1 MMPRTR
7 LFIRSLLALLL
18 VGACFAAMIAPL
30 LGPAQA
36 APEGAGNLA
45 SAPPGALIISS
56 FRFQGPTDP
65 GDEYVEIFNRSC
77 STTPWDLSG
86 YVLASSAG
94 STKGQIIY
102 TFPAGTTLSAGQY
115 YLVGGPTYSG
125 TGSTAPD
132 NTTPYSPAINSTDG
146 GVGLFATNNTNSP
159 AVDAVGY
166 SIDGYVEGTTALT
179 PLTTGTE
186 SYVRKTSTS
195 GMYVDTNNNS
205 ADFVVQNPSA
215 PHNSQS
221 TPGTCG
227 TPVPATPTKT
237 PIGFNPPV
245 IINEVAWYGTIG
257 ATQNDWIELYNTT
270 AGPIDLTGW
279 TLDAL
284 TSGVNIELNGTI
296 KAHGYYLLAHDSSGT
311 SVFATSTPTAA
322 ATPVCHVFATDDGVR
337 IDQYF
342 TGVLATYNE
351 ILFLTAPNGATVDT
365 ANRNGGYWPAGSYT
379 NSASM
384 ERHGINPDSDTAWF
398 TYAAATDPNPVHN
411 CSGYRVYGTPGRRN
425 WAASVTATPS
435 PVPTKYKTATPR
447 PPTPFGHVV
456 INEFLPRAGYDW
468 NQDGT
473 VDVYDEFIEI
483 KNLGP
488 VAAQLTG
495 WKLDVISPGGPSSYS
510 ISGVTLQPG
519 DRALFY
525 GLKSHISLYDS
536 GGTIRL
542 INNRSVIVDA
552 RSYGPVQSPDQ
563 STCRIPDGYYW
574 RFPCFPTPGLEN
586 SLTGTLPVPPP
597 VIASQ
602 PPPCLLGDTVPD
614 PFKQAECYG
623 YGADVFNPAYW
634 DDQSGFN
641 SFPVP
646 DVIDKNRSVVR

>member
-18 VGACFAAMIAPL
+18 VGACFAAMIFPL
-30 LGPAQA
+30 LGPARA
-36 APEGAGNLA
+36 APREAGNRA
-45 SAPPGALIISS
+45 SAPPGALIISA
-56 FRFQGPTDP
+56 FRFTGPGGE
-65 GDEYVEIFNRSC
+65 GDEYVQLFNRSC
-77 STTPWDLSG
+77 TATEDLSG
-86 YVLASSAG
+86 YVLAASSNSSAG
-94 STKGQIIY
+94 QVLY
-102 TFPAGTTLSAGQY
+102 NFPSGVSLAPGQY
-115 YLVGGPTYSG
+115 YLLGGPAYAG
-125 TGSTAPD
+125 TGTSAAD
-132 NTTPYSPAINSTDG
+132 VSYTTGINSNNG
-146 GVGLFATNNTNSP
+146 GVALFSSNDLTTLP
-159 AVDAVGY
+159 VDAVGFNGTSNY
-166 SIDGYVEGTTALT
+166 YEGTALT
-179 PLTTGTE
+179 YNSANQT
-186 SYVRKTSTS
+186 YVRKTSANQYLDS
-195 GMYVDTNNNS
+195 NNN
-205 ADFVVQNPSA
+205 AGDFSVQNSYTPL
-215 PHNSQS
+215 NSSQ
-221 TPGTCG
+221 TGTCG
-227 TPVPATPTKT
+227 IPVPTATPTKT

-270 AGPIDLTGW
+270 SGPIDLTGW

-284 TSGVNIELNGTI
+284 TSGVNIQLTGTI
-296 KAHGYYLLAHDSSGT
+296 KGHGYYLLAHDSSGT

-322 ATPVCHVFATDDGVR
+322 ATPVCHVFATADNVR

-384 ERHGINPDSDTAWF
+384 ERHAIVPDSDTAWY
-398 TYAAATDPNPVHN
+398 TYAGPADQNTVHN

-435 PVPTKYKTATPR
+435 PVATKYKTATPR
-447 PPTPFGHVV
+447 PPTPYGHVV

-468 NQDGT
+468 NQDGA

-488 VAAQLTG
+488 VAATLTG

-525 GLKSHISLYDS
+525 SLKSHISLYDS
-536 GGTIRL
+536 GGTVRL

-552 RSYGPVQSPDQ
+552 RSYGLVQSPDQ

-602 PPPCLLGDTVPD
+602 PPPCLLADTVPD
-614 PFKQAECYG
+614 PFKQAECFG
-623 YGADVFNPAYW
+623 YGADVYNPAYW